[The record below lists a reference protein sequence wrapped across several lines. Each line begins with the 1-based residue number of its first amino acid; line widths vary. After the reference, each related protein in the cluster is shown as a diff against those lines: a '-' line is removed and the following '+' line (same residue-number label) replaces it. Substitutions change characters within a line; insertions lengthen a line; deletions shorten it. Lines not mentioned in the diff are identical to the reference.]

1 MGEFNTIFLLCYSQ
15 MQVVAGCYVHCNNLL
30 SLFGQPSLLQ
40 NSSINSSKV
49 IYCPAAWISVLRWL
63 GNFSIEASASLLAE
77 FEKYLIVQ
85 FLDSGFKVSIVA
97 GLFLSIKHRSLGR
110 QTKRQCSKL
119 QHSAAAIEAAFCNIE
134 QDLRDISA
142 KNCAKTN
149 CNICGNLA
157 TRNHKYFINI
167 QL

>member
-97 GLFLSIKHRSLGR
+97 GLFLSIKHRSLGK
-110 QTKRQCSKL
+110 QTQTAKQCSSHWSSFLQYWTGFTRHICEELCKNKL
-119 QHSAAAIEAAFCNIE
+119 QY
-134 QDLRDISA
+134 LRKLGYKKS
-142 KNCAKTN
+142 
-149 CNICGNLA
+149 
-157 TRNHKYFINI
+157 
-167 QL
+167 